1 MANRQALREL
11 QDRLAQRLQVA
22 RSQGAAQSWLA
33 VESAGAKLIVP
44 LAQAGEIFPF
54 VAAQPVPYTH
64 PWFLGV
70 ANLRGGLYSV
80 VDFAVYSTGKRRV
93 ATNDFGR
100 SEMRLVAL
108 NQALELNCALV
119 IDKLL
124 GLRNAD
130 MFVQVQERDASDPE
144 WMERTLVDQTGQSWH
159 ELNIQRLAQSPSFLS
174 VGI

>member
-11 QDRLAQRLQVA
+11 QDRLAQRLQIA
-22 RSQGAAQSWLA
+22 RTQGVGEAWLA
-33 VESAGAKLIVP
+33 VECAGTKHLIP

-54 VAAQPVPYTH
+54 TQPQMVPYTA

-70 ANLRGGLYSV
+70 SNLRGGLYSV
-80 VDFAVYSTGKRRV
+80 VDFA
-93 ATNDFGR
+93 AFANDKPRSLGSDFRR

-108 NQALELNCALV
+108 NPLLETNCAIV

-124 GLRNAD
+124 GLRNREA
-130 MFVQVQERDASDPE
+130 FSSVLEREPQAAQ
-144 WMERTLVDQTGQSWH
+144 WVGHTLVDTAGETWV
-159 ELNIQRLAQSPSFLS
+159 ELDVQRLAQSPRFLS

>member
-11 QDRLAQRLQVA
+11 QDRLAQRLKVA
-22 RSQGAAQSWLA
+22 RAQGVSEAWLA
-33 VESAGAKLIVP
+33 VECAGVKHLIP

-54 VAAQPVPYTH
+54 SQPQAVPYTA

-70 ANLRGGLYSV
+70 SNLRGGLYSV
-80 VDFAVYSTGKRRV
+80 VDFAGF
-93 ATNDFGR
+93 ATDQGRSLGGDYRR

-108 NQALELNCALV
+108 NPALETNCAIV

-124 GLRNAD
+124 GLRNREAFTGIAD
-130 MFVQVQERDASDPE
+130 RAPGAHEWVGQTLIDA
-144 WMERTLVDQTGQSWH
+144 VGQAWV
-159 ELNIQRLAQSPSFLS
+159 ELDIQRLAHSPRFLS